1 MKLLR
6 WFWGSLRVKNRR
18 IKIKLFSLFCLGLLL
33 LISCKNVTLAPSKIE
48 AVPLK
53 VAYSA
58 WPGFLPIAIAQEKG
72 FFAQQGVKVETFYSE
87 DTMAQMADFGAG
99 NYDIVT
105 LALGS
110 IGIISEKNPGV
121 QIIFATDRS
130 AGADAIVAQ
139 SNITSVADLKGKRIG
154 TGLGG
159 FGELFV
165 TTMLEANGLTTDDVT
180 LIKVDGDKI
189 PARIKSGEIQAGQTW
204 EPYVSQVV
212 KSGGHALFTSDKTP
226 GLIPDVV
233 AVRGLVLRERPDDVQ
248 AFVRAWFQAVDYW
261 KANFKEGNELIA
273 KALKISPET
282 ISLEGVEL
290 LTLKDNLKA
299 FTPGNTTAS
308 LYHTA
313 QLYSNF
319 YIRTGGIARPL
330 DINKLLNP
338 SFLEKLHQERQTKS

>member
-1 MKLLR
+1 MKLSR
-6 WFWGSLRVKNRR
+6 WFWGSFRVGNRR
-18 IKIKLFSLFCLGLLL
+18 IKVKILSLFFLSLLV
-33 LISCKNVTLAPSKIE
+33 LISCKNVTLTPPKTESP
-48 AVPLK
+48 PLK
-53 VAYSA
+53 VAYNA
-58 WPGFLPIAIAQEKG
+58 WPGFLPVALAQEKG

-99 NYDIVT
+99 NYDGVT
-105 LALGS
+105 LAMGS
-110 IGIISEKNPGV
+110 IGIVSGKNPDV

-139 SNITSVADLKGKRIG
+139 SNITSVADLKGKTIG

-165 TTMLEANGLTTDDVT
+165 ATMLEKNGLTTDDVT
-180 LIKVDGDKI
+180 LINVDGDKI
-189 PARIKSGEIQAGQTW
+189 PAQIKSGEIQAGQTW

-212 KSGGHALFTSDKTP
+212 KSGGRTLFTSDKTP
-226 GLIPDVV
+226 GLIPDVM
-233 AVRGLVLRERPDDVQ
+233 AFRGIVVRERPEDVR
-248 AFVRAWFQAVDYW
+248 AFARAWFQAVDYW
-261 KANFKEGNELIA
+261 KANLKEGNELIA
-273 KALKISPET
+273 KVLKISPET

-290 LTLKDNLKA
+290 LNLNDNLKT
-299 FTPGNTTAS
+299 FTPGNTTDS

-330 DINKLLNP
+330 EINKLLNAA
-338 SFLEKLHQERQTKS
+338 FLKALQKG

>member
-1 MKLLR
+1 MKQFGGFLGYLQGR
-6 WFWGSLRVKNRR
+6 SGK
-18 IKIKLFSLFCLGLLL
+18 IKLKLFSLFFLSILL
-33 LISCKNVTLAPSKIE
+33 LISCKNFTPTASKTEPS
-48 AVPLK
+48 ALK

-58 WPGFLPIAIAQEKG
+58 WPGFLPIALAQEKG
-72 FFAQQGVKVETFYSE
+72 FFTQQGVKVETFYSE

-99 NYDIVT
+99 NYDVVT

-110 IGIISEKNPGV
+110 IGIISQKNPDV
-121 QIIFATDRS
+121 QILVATDRS

-139 SNITSVADLKGKRIG
+139 SDITSVADLKGKTIG

-165 TTMLEANGLTTDDVT
+165 TTMLEKNGLTTDEVT
-180 LIKVDGDKI
+180 LVNVDGDKI
-189 PARIKSGEIQAGQTW
+189 PTRMKSGEIQAGQTW

-212 KSGGHALFTSDKTP
+212 KSGGRTLFTSAETP
-226 GLIPDVV
+226 GLIPDVM
-233 AVRGLVLRERPDDVQ
+233 AFRGIVLRERPDDVR

-261 KANFKEGNELIA
+261 KANLKEGNELIA
-273 KALKISPET
+273 KALKIPPET
-282 ISLEGVEL
+282 LSLEGVEL
-290 LTLKDNLKA
+290 LNLNENLKA
-299 FTPGNTTAS
+299 FTQGNTTDS

-330 DINKLLNP
+330 DVNKLLNP
-338 SFLEKLHQERQTKS
+338 SFLQSVQKE